1 MATSSLPQSQIV
13 SQFLTKESFEGTVGD
28 LLIALE
34 GPQKSPL
41 TVANQAEIY
50 ALLWELGGH
59 LRMLREHIS
68 EGRTTGGI
76 RSIRLAQ
83 RAVSDLFGAIPLTD
97 RGMVAANKKVAA
109 MPVDSARKEA
119 LDFAQAQHDAYA
131 RRHGLTK

>member
-1 MATSSLPQSQIV
+1 MTTQSVTQSQIV
-13 SQFLTKESFEGTVGD
+13 SQFFAEECFAGTVEE
-28 LLIALE
+28 LLTALE
-34 GPQKSPL
+34 GPQKSTLP
-41 TVANQAEIY
+41 VATQAEIY

-59 LRMLREHIS
+59 LRMLRELVSDGHITRS
-68 EGRTTGGI
+68 T

-97 RGMVAANKKVAA
+97 KGMVAANKKVAA